1 MRRFPRV
8 ENEDDGLGSLID
20 TMTNVVGI
28 LVLVLIATQLGVK
41 EAVDRIADSDLVTP
55 EALEEARNKL
65 KLTKEQRDALESQ
78 LADVQ
83 ESDAET
89 LELRLEELRRKRD
102 AARQNLQRDKESTN
116 AFAARIDDQKK
127 RAKAAND
134 AIADSAKAKEEYK
147 KVTKE
152 VTLGLEEEAKLKA
165 QLSKTPAQKAP
176 PAKIVTLPDPRPAP
190 KGIEPL

>member
-8 ENEDDGLGSLID
+8 ENEDDGLGSLLD

-41 EAVDRIADSDLVTP
+41 EAVDRIADSDLVTA
-55 EALEEARNKL
+55 EALEEAHNKL
-65 KLTKEQRDALESQ
+65 KLTKEQRDVLESQ

-102 AARQNLQRDKESTN
+102 ATRQKLQQDQQSTN
-116 AFAARIDDQKK
+116 AFAA
-127 RAKAAND
+127 
-134 AIADSAKAKEEYK
+134 
-147 KVTKE
+147 KE
-152 VTLGLEEEAKLKA
+152 VDRI
-165 QLSKTPAQKAP
+165 S
-176 PAKIVTLPDPRPAP
+176 
-190 KGIEPL
+190 